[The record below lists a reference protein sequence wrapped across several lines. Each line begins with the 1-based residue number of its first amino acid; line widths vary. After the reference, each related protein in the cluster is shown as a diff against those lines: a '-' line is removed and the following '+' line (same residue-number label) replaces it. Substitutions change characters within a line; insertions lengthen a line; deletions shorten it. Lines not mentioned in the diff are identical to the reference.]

1 MEIHLHANRK
11 GAALHQGIGDQP
23 FVIEDRIVC
32 DLRNLLSILD
42 QLRIDHDRILPVCTD
57 ILDIVHPAVC
67 LQFRR
72 IKLMHQNL
80 LININRF
87 FRCSLKDLLALVE
100 QDRTVTVFCD
110 ASKVV
115 ADKQDRLAFFF
126 EILKFAVTF
135 CLEKNVS
142 DRQCLIHDQDLWIDI
157 DGNGKCQPHKHT
169 A

>member
-1 MEIHLHANRK
+1 
-11 GAALHQGIGDQP
+11 
-23 FVIEDRIVC
+23 
-32 DLRNLLSILD
+32 
-42 QLRIDHDRILPVCTD
+42 
-57 ILDIVHPAVC
+57 
-67 LQFRR
+67 
-72 IKLMHQNL
+72 MHQNL

-87 FRCSLKDLLALVE
+87 FRRSLKDLLALFE

-115 ADKQDRLAFFF
+115 AYKQDRLAFFF

-142 DRQCLIHDQDLWIDI
+142 DRQCLIHDQDLRIDI